1 MKVLKVALTGGIATG
16 KSVISEYLKK
26 KGCYV
31 CYSDL
36 LAHELMEPGNFA
48 WEKIV
53 EHFGRSIILPDGKI
67 DRKRLGEIVFNSEED
82 RKFLNSLIHPLVLER
97 KKKIVEELE
106 KEGKRKIFVS
116 EAALTIE
123 AGFHSFYH
131 RIIVA
136 HAPLDIRLKRLM
148 ERDGIGEELAL
159 KKIKSQLPNEEK
171 LKYAHYIIDTS
182 GSIKETLKW
191 TRRVYKALLKD
202 WGRLN
207 KRNSDFY

>member
-1 MKVLKVALTGGIATG
+1 MRVLKVALTGGIATG

-36 LAHELMEPGNFA
+36 LAHELMEPGNFV
-48 WEKIV
+48 WKKIV
-53 EHFGRSIILPDGKI
+53 EHFGKSIILPDERI
-67 DRKRLGEIVFNSEED
+67 DRKKLGDIVFNSEEE
-82 RKFLNSLIHPLVLER
+82 RKFLNSLIHPLVLEK

-106 KEGKRKIFVS
+106 KLGKVKIFVS

-123 AGFHSFYH
+123 AGFHVFYH

-136 HAPLDIRLKRLM
+136 HAPLEIRIKRLIK
-148 ERDGIGEELAL
+148 RDGISEELAL
-159 KKIKSQLPNEEK
+159 KKINSQLPNEEK

-182 GSIKETLKW
+182 GEIKETLKW
-191 TRRVYKALLKD
+191 TKRVLKALLRD
-202 WGRLN
+202 WEKLN
-207 KRNSDFY
+207 RGEL

>member
-1 MKVLKVALTGGIATG
+1 MKVLRVALTGGIATG

-48 WEKIV
+48 WEKIL
-53 EHFGRSIILPDGKI
+53 EHFGKSIILPDGRV
-67 DRKRLGEIVFNSEED
+67 DRKKLGEIVFDSEDE
-82 RKFLNSLIHPLVLER
+82 RKFLNNLIHPLVLER

-106 KEGKRKIFVS
+106 KRGEKKIFVS

-131 RIIVA
+131 RVIVA
-136 HAPLDIRLKRLM
+136 HAPLEIRLRRLM
-148 ERDGIGEELAL
+148 ERDGIGEELAM
-159 KKIKSQLPNEEK
+159 KKINSQLPNEEK

-182 GSIKETLKW
+182 GKIKETLKW
-191 TRRVYKALLKD
+191 TKRVLKALLKD
-202 WGRLN
+202 WEKLN
-207 KRNSDFY
+207 KGEL